1 MKLFEMNFQIALAA
15 TENSK
20 SSRICL
26 KWVQFASK
34 IDDYAKIDVFMK
46 FHVSN
51 FAFKFFKVVKVHFS
65 PQNIHFQ
72 RKITNNHFYF
82 SPEIFNLGVGFGK
95 GSIEQLI
102 INFQFENGYFSVENY
117 NFWNCPVIIISS
129 SDIILD
135 FRFPSR
141 LGWLRNELGIF
152 VFNEPFRCRVKN
164 VKNPFLMATN
174 WI

>member
-1 MKLFEMNFQIALAA
+1 MKLFEMNFEIVLAA

-34 IDDYAKIDVFMK
+34 IDEYAKIDVFMK

-51 FAFKFFKVVKVHFS
+51 FGFKFFKVVEVHFS
-65 PQNIHFQ
+65 LQNIHFQ
-72 RKITNNHFYF
+72 KKITNNHFLF
-82 SPEIFNLGVGFGK
+82 FTWNFQFGIGFGK
-95 GSIEQLI
+95 GSINQLI
-102 INFQFENGYFSVENY
+102 INFQFENGYFWVENY
-117 NFWNCPVIIISS
+117 NFWNRPVIIISPTY
-129 SDIILD
+129 IILD
-135 FRFPSR
+135 LRFPSR
-141 LGWLRNELGIF
+141 LGWLRNGIF
-152 VFNEPFRCRVKN
+152 VFNEPFGCRVKN